1 MVPMNTPLGGIAL
14 VLLAGTLGGTV
25 LAPMKLVRTWKW
37 DHAWGFYVCN
47 AYFMFPW
54 LVAFLTVP
62 HLLGVYPAAGL
73 KVVVTTASF
82 GLFWGLSLALYGM
95 AFDIVGLTL
104 TQGIILGSSVAL
116 GSLLPLLFVPA
127 SRRGVG
133 HSLEIAG
140 ADGIM
145 LVGVLLCTV
154 AGDLREKMQ
163 SHAVAR
169 PRDPRFR
176 WGLAIC
182 IVAGVMSTAF
192 NLALV
197 VGQPIAHVA
206 EQVGAK
212 PFYASNAIWCL
223 SVGTGALPS
232 IFLSTRKI
240 TRARAWGEFAEGRW
254 LRNGGLCVFMGAM
267 WISGTVLYGSSVRA
281 LGTYGAV
288 IGWPI
293 YMSVMMI
300 AGAFW
305 GWVTKEWEH
314 VRGLPVAL
322 LLGGI
327 AVQILAMIL
336 LGRFQ

>member
-1 MVPMNTPLGGIAL
+1 MSTPFGGIAL
-14 VLLAGTLGGTV
+14 VLFAGLIGGTV
-25 LAPMKLVRTWKW
+25 LAPMKAVRTWKW
-37 DHAWGFYVCN
+37 DHAWMFYVCS

-62 HLLGVYPAAGL
+62 HLLEVYPAAGWKIVL
-73 KVVVTTASF
+73 ATASF
-82 GLFWGLSLALYGM
+82 GMFWGLSLALYGI
-95 AFDIVGLTL
+95 AFDIVGMSLTN
-104 TQGIILGSSVAL
+104 GIVLGSSVAL

-127 SRRGVG
+127 SRRGLG

-145 LVGVLLCTV
+145 LAGVLMCTF
-154 AGDLREKMQ
+154 AGDMREKIQ

-169 PRDPRFR
+169 AHDPRFR
-176 WGLAIC
+176 KGLALC
-182 IVAGVMSTAF
+182 ILAGVMSTAF

-197 VGQPIAHVA
+197 VGQPIAHIA
-206 EQVGAK
+206 EKMGAYSL
-212 PFYASNAIWCL
+212 YASNAIWSL

-232 IFLSTRKI
+232 IVLAARKI
-240 TRARAWGEFAEGRW
+240 TRAGAWRGFAEGRAFF
-254 LRNGGLCVFMGAM
+254 NGALCVFMGTL
-267 WISGTVLYGSSVRA
+267 WIGGTVLYGSSVRI

-293 YMSVMMI
+293 YMSAMI
-300 AGAFW
+300 LASTFW
-305 GWVTKEWEH
+305 GYLTGEWKH
-314 VRGLPVAL
+314 VSGLPVAL

-327 AVQILAMIL
+327 AVQILAMVL